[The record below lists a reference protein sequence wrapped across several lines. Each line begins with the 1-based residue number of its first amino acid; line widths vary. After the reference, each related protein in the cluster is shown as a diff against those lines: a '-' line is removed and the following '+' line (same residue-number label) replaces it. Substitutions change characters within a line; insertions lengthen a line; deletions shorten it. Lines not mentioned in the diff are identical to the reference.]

1 MKPKPQKSQALVEIT
16 LPPDAKVHAHEY
28 QLYLPS
34 KELLQQK
41 LREFANTASHQ

>member
-1 MKPKPQKSQALVEIT
+1 MSLKPQKAMVEIT
-16 LPPDAKVHAHEY
+16 LPPDAKVQAHEY

-41 LREFANTASHQ
+41 LREFVGEAT

>member
-1 MKPKPQKSQALVEIT
+1 MTSLRT
-16 LPPDAKVHAHEY
+16 LPQAPDAQVHAHEY

-41 LREFANTASHQ
+41 LREFAGEAK

>member
-1 MKPKPQKSQALVEIT
+1 MIAPVEIT
-16 LPPDAKVHAHEY
+16 LSPDAQVHAHEY

-41 LREFANTASHQ
+41 LREFAGEVDND